1 MGGEKD
7 REKRKEMEGEIEG
20 GRHDR
25 EGRETERAK
34 EMGGEKEKRK
44 EMEGEI
50 EEERDDR
57 EGREIE

>member
-1 MGGEKD
+1 MGWEKD

-20 GRHDR
+20 GRDDR

-34 EMGGEKEKRK
+34 EMGGEKDREKRK
-44 EMEGEI
+44 EMEG
-50 EEERDDR
+50 ERDDR